1 MGGIRQAG
9 QHSSAVERR
18 VSFRARGVGA
28 ARLMIGTLAFVSA
41 PARADDVADFYR
53 DHPVNLIL
61 STGEGGGY
69 ASYAQAFAPYFSK
82 HMPGNPRVVIQNMP
96 GAGGIRAMLHF
107 ASAAPR
113 DGATIGF
120 VHSGVPF
127 APLFGVKGAAFDAK
141 AMNYI
146 GAMSRAASVCSAWA
160 TSGVATWND
169 LLTKEF
175 IVGSSGAGSQM
186 ETHPAA
192 LNRFFGTHIKI
203 ISGYKGGN
211 DIYLA
216 MERGEV
222 QGRCGSPYSSIELS
236 RPGWVT
242 TGKVKIPI
250 QFAMRRDPAI
260 PDSPTVMELAPN
272 DAVRA
277 TLELI
282 MAPQE
287 MNRPWLAPRDVP
299 PARLAAL
306 RAAFHAGMNDPGFV
320 AEAARLGLEI
330 EETSGEEVAGV
341 VARAYAMP
349 DDIVRAAK
357 DAMNLT
363 GAE

>member
-1 MGGIRQAG
+1 MT
-9 QHSSAVERR
+9 
-18 VSFRARGVGA
+18 A
-28 ARLMIGTLAFVSA
+28 ARAAVLAGLACAA

-53 DHPVNLIL
+53 DHPINLVL

-69 ASYAQAFAPYFSK
+69 ASYAQAFAPFFSK
-82 HMPGNPRVVIQNMP
+82 HMRGGPRVVIQNMP

-107 ASAAPR
+107 ATAAPR
-113 DGATIGF
+113 DGATVGF

-127 APLFGVKGAAFDAK
+127 APLFGVRGATFDAR
-141 AMNYI
+141 AMDYV
-146 GAMSRAASVCSAWA
+146 GAMSRAGGVCSAWA
-160 TSGVATWND
+160 ASGIATWND
-169 LLTKEF
+169 LLTKEY

-192 LNRFFGTHIKI
+192 LNRFFGTRIKI
-203 ISGYKGGN
+203 ISGSKGGN

-242 TGKVKIPI
+242 SGKVKIPI
-250 QFAMRRDPAI
+250 QFSTRRDPAL
-260 PDSPTVMELAPN
+260 PDTPTVMELAPSHI
-272 DAVRA
+272 VRD

-287 MNRPWLAPRDVP
+287 MNRPWLTPPGVP
-299 PARLAAL
+299 AARLAAL
-306 RAAFHAGMNDPGFV
+306 REAFHAAMNDPGFV
-320 AEAARLGLEI
+320 DEAARLGLEI
-330 EETSGEEVAGV
+330 EETSGEEVARV
-341 VARAYAMP
+341 VAKGYSMEP
-349 DDIVRAAK
+349 EVVKSAK

-363 GAE
+363 GASAE